1 MNRTLAIVFASL
13 LAMGSSTLALADGT
27 APAAPQAQ
35 AAPAAS
41 TPVAKQ
47 APSTQKGVHKTS
59 KARRG
64 SKHKKT
70 STPPAQ
76 RRK

>member
-1 MNRTLAIVFASL
+1 MNRSLAVVFASL
-13 LAMGSSTLALADGT
+13 LTLGVSSLALADGT

-41 TPVAKQ
+41 TPAAKQ
-47 APSTQKGVHKTS
+47 APGTQKGMHKTR

-64 SKHKKT
+64 SKSKKT

>member
-1 MNRTLAIVFASL
+1 MNRSLAVVFASL
-13 LAMGSSTLALADGT
+13 FALGVSSLALAEGT
-27 APAAPQAQ
+27 APATPQAQ

-41 TPVAKQ
+41 APAAKQ
-47 APSTQKGVHKTS
+47 TRGTQKGVHKTS
-59 KARRG
+59 KTRRG
-64 SKHKKT
+64 GKNKKT